1 MILTISI
8 KYFEWLFM
16 EIDEKNIAK
25 QKKIRDLQASFD
37 KSMKILESYIAE
49 SITNKQKLNSIKRDL
64 KEANEIFLEAEKC
77 LDDLKVD
84 LQNSTGQ
91 QNKSLVRYKMSET
104 VTVKI
109 EINGVVYPVSC
120 MTGEE
125 NRLIESSKEVN
136 KVIASLS
143 NVSETI
149 GETRLLAMT
158 SLILADKLIEQENIT
173 NENNNNDDDMDEI
186 INWLEKATER
196 MNKVAKL
203 LENK

>member
-1 MILTISI
+1 
-8 KYFEWLFM
+8 
-16 EIDEKNIAK
+16 
-25 QKKIRDLQASFD
+25 
-37 KSMKILESYIAE
+37 
-49 SITNKQKLNSIKRDL
+49 
-64 KEANEIFLEAEKC
+64 
-77 LDDLKVD
+77 
-84 LQNSTGQ
+84 
-91 QNKSLVRYKMSET
+91 MSET

-125 NRLIESSKEVN
+125 DRLIESSKEVN
-136 KVIASLS
+136 KVISSLS

-158 SLILADKLIEQENIT
+158 SLILADKLIEQENT
-173 NENNNNDDDMDEI
+173 YDNNNLNEL

>member
-1 MILTISI
+1 
-8 KYFEWLFM
+8 
-16 EIDEKNIAK
+16 
-25 QKKIRDLQASFD
+25 
-37 KSMKILESYIAE
+37 
-49 SITNKQKLNSIKRDL
+49 
-64 KEANEIFLEAEKC
+64 
-77 LDDLKVD
+77 
-84 LQNSTGQ
+84 
-91 QNKSLVRYKMSET
+91 MSET

-173 NENNNNDDDMDEI
+173 DKNNNNDNNDDMNEI

>member
-1 MILTISI
+1 
-8 KYFEWLFM
+8 
-16 EIDEKNIAK
+16 
-25 QKKIRDLQASFD
+25 
-37 KSMKILESYIAE
+37 
-49 SITNKQKLNSIKRDL
+49 
-64 KEANEIFLEAEKC
+64 
-77 LDDLKVD
+77 
-84 LQNSTGQ
+84 
-91 QNKSLVRYKMSET
+91 MSET

-125 NRLIESSKEVN
+125 DRLIESSKEVN
-136 KVIASLS
+136 KVISSLS

-158 SLILADKLIEQENIT
+158 SLILADKLNEQENT
-173 NENNNNDDDMDEI
+173 SDKNNLNEL

>member
-1 MILTISI
+1 
-8 KYFEWLFM
+8 
-16 EIDEKNIAK
+16 
-25 QKKIRDLQASFD
+25 
-37 KSMKILESYIAE
+37 
-49 SITNKQKLNSIKRDL
+49 
-64 KEANEIFLEAEKC
+64 
-77 LDDLKVD
+77 
-84 LQNSTGQ
+84 
-91 QNKSLVRYKMSET
+91 MSEA

-120 MTGEE
+120 MAEE
-125 NRLIESSKEVN
+125 EDRLIESAKEVN

-158 SLILADKLIEQENIT
+158 SLILADKLIEKENKTIV
-173 NENNNNDDDMDEI
+173 NNNMNELV
-186 INWLEKATER
+186 NWLEKNIER